1 MYISKIS
8 FTTPFAWAQ
17 FDNLAKLH
25 SFVESFYRFEYEKD
39 HGKTRKRHLWRV
51 EKDPNLGTVIIVL
64 SENKPRLSFKNS
76 KIANVKTQRF
86 DKVLRS
92 VKQGY
97 KYDFKIV
104 INPTKRSQGKVSE
117 YADPR
122 DWLLQ
127 RQEAN
132 GFKLID
138 TYSIDERQLSFR
150 HKFQSRADLR
160 SAVVRG
166 QLEVTNLDLFKKA
179 LVNGIGREK
188 AYGFG
193 MLALTG
199 TTRKA

>member
-8 FTTPFAWAQ
+8 FTTPFAWAR
-17 FDNLAKLH
+17 FDNLAKFH
-25 SFVESFYRFEYEKD
+25 GFVESFYRFEYEQD
-39 HGKTRKRHLWRV
+39 HGKTRKRHLWRL
-51 EKDPNLGTVIIVL
+51 EKDPNLGPVIVVL
-64 SENKPRLSFKNS
+64 SENKPQLSFRNA
-76 KIANVKTQRF
+76 KIATVKTQRF
-86 DKVLRS
+86 DQILNR
-92 VKQGY
+92 VKQNY
-97 KYDFKIV
+97 AYEFKIV

-138 TYSIDERQLSFR
+138 IYSIDEKQNAFR
-150 HKFQSRADLR
+150 HKNQARADLR
-160 SAVVRG
+160 SATIRG
-166 QLEVTNLDLFKKA
+166 RLLVTDLALFKKA

-193 MLALTG
+193 MLTLTG
-199 TTRKA
+199 TARKA